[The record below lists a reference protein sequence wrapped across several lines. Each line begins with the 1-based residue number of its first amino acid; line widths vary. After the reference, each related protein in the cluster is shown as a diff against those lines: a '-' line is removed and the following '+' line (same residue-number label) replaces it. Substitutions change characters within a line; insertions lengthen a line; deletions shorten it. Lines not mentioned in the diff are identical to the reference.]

1 MLRRDSNN
9 FLNDIVEYGVFHHIR
24 KSSTNLIATTNDAYP
39 DADYFSSIK
48 NLYSEDDLVDWFNE
62 HLSLF
67 VNLLPRNNVNFLL
80 ASGGVDSSALAAL
93 IYNNNN
99 TEIIHS
105 AYVNHDQNDIEKLNS
120 LTNKYSFK
128 TNIFHLSEDE
138 YLSGSRLLWK
148 NRISQNTYSPTL
160 SYCLSKIEFSEKS
173 TLITGS
179 GPDEL
184 FYGMEKYPFSL
195 FESLKDLEITK
206 ALKQIDT
213 PYNLESYKKVLS
225 VEGLEILTNIL
236 NERNTLYKRISEIV
250 ESILEAQRILA
261 WCTVT
266 NQHVNLFDTIASI
279 HGVRHLSPFL
289 NKELVDIALSIPIN
303 KLIDIKRNNQNVEI
317 GKSHLKRYLLK
328 FFDKDHV
335 YSKKIGFHAPVSKFI
350 HSKIY
355 RNEFNFNYEYFP
367 SIFDKDK
374 LIKKVKYDLDKGI
387 DLQGDYFLY
396 SILNIY
402 NLVKKEF

>member
-184 FYGMEKYPFSL
+184 FYGMEKYPCSL

-328 FFDKDHV
+328 LRH
-335 YSKKIGFHAPVSKFI
+335 
-350 HSKIY
+350 
-355 RNEFNFNYEYFP
+355 E
-367 SIFDKDK
+367 SI
-374 LIKKVKYDLDKGI
+374 I
-387 DLQGDYFLY
+387 
-396 SILNIY
+396 
-402 NLVKKEF
+402 